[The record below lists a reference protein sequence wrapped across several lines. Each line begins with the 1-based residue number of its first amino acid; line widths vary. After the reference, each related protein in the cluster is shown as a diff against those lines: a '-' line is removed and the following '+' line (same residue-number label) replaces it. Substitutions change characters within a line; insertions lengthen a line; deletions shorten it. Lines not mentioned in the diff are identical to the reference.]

1 MSFYGAE
8 AAAEALFAALVVL
21 DEAPVAAVA
30 AAAAAFVEVEDDWPT
45 VPIAV
50 AVDAEDTC

>member
-8 AAAEALFAALVVL
+8 AAAEALFAALEVL

-50 AVDAEDTC
+50 AVDAEDAC